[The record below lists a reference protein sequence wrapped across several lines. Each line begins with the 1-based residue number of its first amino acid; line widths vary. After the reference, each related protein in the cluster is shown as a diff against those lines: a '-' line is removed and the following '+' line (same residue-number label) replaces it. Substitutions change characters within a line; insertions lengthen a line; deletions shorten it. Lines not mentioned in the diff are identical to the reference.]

1 MCESRNMKQ
10 QNDPTRTKARRWGG
24 GGGGAVNLPPF
35 RLNDAQV
42 NMFTISSEK
51 KKFFYLF
58 IYILFNHLFLALNS
72 VNALDVQCRHIDV
85 GDWNAVFFF

>member
-1 MCESRNMKQ
+1 MKQ

-51 KKFFYLF
+51 KNFSICLF
-58 IYILFNHLFLALNS
+58 IYYLIIYF
-72 VNALDVQCRHIDV
+72 
-85 GDWNAVFFF
+85 